1 MISDVCQKAINT
13 NPDRTKVEDI
23 HNQCSA
29 TLPSGEKCGCEC
41 HLDTILGVNGST

>member
-29 TLPSGEKCGCEC
+29 TLPSGEKCG
-41 HLDTILGVNGST
+41 LSATWILSLV